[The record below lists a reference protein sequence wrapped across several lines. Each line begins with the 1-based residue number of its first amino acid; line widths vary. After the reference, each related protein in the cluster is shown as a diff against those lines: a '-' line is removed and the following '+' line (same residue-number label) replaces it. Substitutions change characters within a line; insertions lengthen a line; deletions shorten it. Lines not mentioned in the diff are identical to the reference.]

1 MDELLLWN
9 STVTSLLSSV
19 DEKPHKSL
27 FTAYFL
33 MASFAYLD
41 ADLTLTSCQMLVFLE
56 IEHVFAWGWSLV
68 SKTLAENMRRPG
80 FGSSSAL
87 HKTGHGGTWL

>member
-1 MDELLLWN
+1 MWDH
-9 STVTSLLSSV
+9 TATSLLSSV

-27 FTAYFL
+27 FTAHRL
-33 MASFAYLD
+33 MTSFAYLD

-68 SKTLAENMRRPG
+68 SRTLAENMRRPG